1 MSENKN
7 RENYQRSFN
16 KLHLSD
22 DFRSDLEERLE
33 KERKGKI
40 RMFNNSVH
48 GISKIA
54 AAIAIGVITIG
65 SAGVCYANDLGG
77 VRTNFEMWLNGSKQT
92 VEVEEDGN
100 GGYTLT
106 AEDGSERGFGG
117 VALNGNGKETPMS
130 AEELLKEMN
139 NDCFL
144 DTADDGTVTFI
155 YKNIKADV
163 TDSIDENGN
172 LYVHV
177 DDPANEYTYFNISEY
192 DGNGYSYSTEKTPSW
207 GKKYLEVGTAD
218 PDSDVVYERE
228 DSEDIEY
235 TTTVTED

>member
-16 KLHLSD
+16 RLHLSE
-22 DFRSDLEERLE
+22 DFRGRLDERLE

-40 RMFNNSVH
+40 KMFNTSVH

-54 AAIAIGVITIG
+54 AAIAISFIAIG

-77 VRTNFEMWLNGSKQT
+77 VRTNFELWLNGSKQA
-92 VEVEEDGN
+92 VEIEDDGT
-100 GGYTLT
+100 GSYKLI

-117 VALNGNGKETPMS
+117 VALNDDGTETPMS
-130 AEELLKEMN
+130 AEELLEQMN
-139 NDCFL
+139 NECFL
-144 DTADDGTVTFI
+144 DIADDGTVTFI

-163 TDSIDENGN
+163 TDKIDKKGN

-177 DDPANEYTYFNISEY
+177 DDPDNAYTYFTIYDY
-192 DGNGYSYSTEKTPSW
+192 DGNGYSCSSDKKASW
-207 GKKYLEVGTAD
+207 GKKYLELGTVESTGDAA
-218 PDSDVVYERE
+218 YERN
-228 DSEDIEY
+228 DSEDTE
-235 TTTVTED
+235 TVTTVIED